1 MGSLKEYTFKNNL
14 ANGDEYRV
22 KATHRLSE
30 NNLYVVETRITHNSR
45 YVGYLAALVVDADVI
60 LSEPMLYEIGIACKR
75 AGGFGNFKKQVHLNR
90 NDRAAIIIDVKLS
103 EKAILSGVAEA
114 LFNNIAGY
122 LRRMGHEFNRIIY
135 LNTRLARPRCK
146 NKELESIHNR
156 LLKEHQDFTTIVE
169 KADGE
174 NTSGTVISFLSNFMI
189 KDSPDKKMKV
199 IVSTIKSNNC
209 MEIIT
214 RLFVNETLT
223 GYMYAIQGLSERLA
237 GYEVLEPFLD
247 HLNGMDKHTPIFCII
262 ADAFKYRFV
271 KSGAFLSVSGQML
284 KMMLSSCPE
293 SDESILVRCCES
305 NAINREVKSDLR
317 EEVEKYWCH
326 PLLW

>member
-22 KATHRLSE
+22 KATHRISD
-30 NNLYVVETRITHNSR
+30 NNLYVVETHITHNSR
-45 YVGYLAALVVDADVI
+45 YVGYLFALVVDADVI
-60 LSEPMLYEIGIACKR
+60 LSEPMLYEIGIACKL
-75 AGGFGNFKKQVHLNR
+75 AGGFGNFKKQVQLKH
-90 NDRAAIIIDVKLS
+90 NDRAAIIVDIKLS

-114 LFNNIAGY
+114 LLNNIAGY
-122 LRRMGHEFNRIIY
+122 LRKMGHEFNRIIY
-135 LNTRLARPRCK
+135 MNTRLARPRCK
-146 NKELESIHNR
+146 NKEIDSIHSR
-156 LLKEHQDFTTIVE
+156 LLDKHRDFTVIAEQTG
-169 KADGE
+169 GE
-174 NTSGTVISFLSNFMI
+174 SKSGTVISFLGNFTI
-189 KDSPDKKMKV
+189 KDSSDKKMKI
-199 IVSTIKSNNC
+199 IVSTVKTNSC

-214 RLFVNETLT
+214 RLFVNEILT
-223 GYMYAIQGLSERLA
+223 GYMFAIQGLSERLA
-237 GYEVLEPFLD
+237 GYEVLEPFLE
-247 HLNGMDKHTPIFCII
+247 HLKGMDKHTPIFCII